1 VVSQGIRSHCPNS
14 HPQYGADAG
23 SASKRCPDTCLG
35 SSDQR
40 SSEAGPLLAMPREM
54 PHGDVRVGA
63 KGGKP

>member
-1 VVSQGIRSHCPNS
+1 VVSQGIRSHARTATPS
-14 HPQYGADAG
+14 TGADAG